1 MTIKTGQQRFLWVT
15 WTDEYDG
22 VVEDKKEKK
31 REQIEW
37 AKTEFEEEKKKEGKK

>member
-1 MTIKTGQQRFLWVT
+1 MTWN
-15 WTDEYDG
+15 DEYDG

-37 AKTEFEEEKKKEGKK
+37 ARVKFANDEEINEEKKLM